1 MIAVKT
7 LNPDAPD
14 LHLAAAEEL
23 AELREQFER
32 EHCVRLRGL
41 VQPPLLEQMIN
52 RVGEATFE
60 ERLHGEIG
68 SEESMEGGAT
78 LAMLL
83 LVANDERLFDAIR
96 AITGCGPIGCFD
108 GRVYRLVPGTG
119 HHDSWHS
126 DMDGN
131 RMIAMSV
138 NLTPEPYDGGVL
150 QIRERDSEEIVHE
163 EPAPDPGDAVIFR
176 LAEELRHRVTSVQG
190 EVPRIAFA
198 GWFKARPTL
207 LSVVRGG
214 DWSS

>member
-1 MIAVKT
+1 MIAIKA
-7 LNPDAPD
+7 LNSNGPD
-14 LHLAAAEEL
+14 LRLGSAEEL
-23 AELREQFER
+23 AELREHFER

-41 VQPPLLEQMIN
+41 IQRPLLEQIIG
-52 RVGEATFE
+52 RVDEATFE
-60 ERLHGEIG
+60 ERRHGEIG
-68 SEESMEGGAT
+68 TEECMKGGTT
-78 LAMLL
+78 LALLL

-96 AITGCGPIGCFD
+96 TITGCGSIGCFD

-138 NLTPEPYDGGVL
+138 NLSPVPYDGGVL
-150 QIRERDSEEIVHE
+150 QIREQDSGEIVHE
-163 EPAPDPGDAVIFR
+163 EPAPDPGDAIIFR
-176 LAEELRHRVTSVQG
+176 LAEELRHRVTQVEG
-190 EVPRIAFA
+190 DVPRTAFA

-207 LSVVRGG
+207 LSVLKGG

>member
-1 MIAVKT
+1 MIAVKA
-7 LNPDAPD
+7 LNPNAPD
-14 LHLAAAEEL
+14 LRIGSAEEL
-23 AELREQFER
+23 AELREHFDR

-41 VQPPLLEQMIN
+41 IQRALLDQIIG
-52 RVGEATFE
+52 RVEEAKFE
-60 ERLHGEIG
+60 ERRHGEIG
-68 SEESMEGGAT
+68 SEESMEGGTT
-78 LAMLL
+78 LALLL
-83 LVANDERLFDAIR
+83 LVANDKRLFDAIR
-96 AITGCGPIGCFD
+96 TITGCGPIGCFD

-138 NLTPEPYDGGVL
+138 NLSRQPYDGGVL

-163 EPAPDPGDAVIFR
+163 EPAPNPGDAVIFR

-190 EVPRIAFA
+190 DVPRTAFA

>member
-1 MIAVKT
+1 LIAVKT

-14 LHLAAAEEL
+14 LRLGSADEL
-23 AELREQFER
+23 AELREQFDR

-41 VQPPLLEQMIN
+41 IQPPLLEQIIN

-60 ERLHGEIG
+60 DRRHGEIG
-68 SEESMEGGAT
+68 SEECMQSGTT

-96 AITGCGPIGCFD
+96 TITGCGPIGCFD

-119 HHDSWHS
+119 HYDSWHS
-126 DMDGN
+126 DMADN

-138 NLTPEPYDGGVL
+138 NLTPKPYDGGVL

-163 EPAPDPGDAVIFR
+163 EPAPETGDAVIFR
-176 LAEELRHRVTSVQG
+176 LAEELRHRVTTVQG
-190 EVPRIAFA
+190 EVPRTAFA

-214 DWSS
+214 DWSY